1 MGTSLIGKAVDFGSK
16 EYGFEPRVS
25 NMYYNPVSL
34 ISNHV
39 NLALSKKSFKNKVVL
54 TKANLKLLKLLR
66 SVGCV
71 NNLSVLSSHGN
82 HNFITFSV
90 FLYRNSTFFY
100 KVRPVSTSSKK
111 FFLSYRALKMIS
123 TNLKSTLII
132 LSTSKGLISHKEALY
147 LKIGG
152 LILFV
157 IS

>member
-25 NMYYNPVSL
+25 NIYYNPVSL
-34 ISNHV
+34 VSNHV
-39 NLALSKKSFKNKVVL
+39 NLALSKKSFKNKIVL
-54 TKANLKLLKLLR
+54 TKTNLKLLKLLR
-66 SVGCV
+66 SIGCI
-71 NNLSVLSSHGN
+71 NNLSVLSSQGKFN
-82 HNFITFSV
+82 YITFSV

-100 KVRPVSTSSKK
+100 KVRTVSTSSKK
-111 FFLSYRALKMIS
+111 FFMSYRALKMIS

-132 LSTSKGLISHKEALY
+132 LSTSKGLVSHKEALY

>member
-1 MGTSLIGKAVDFGSK
+1 
-16 EYGFEPRVS
+16 
-25 NMYYNPVSL
+25 
-34 ISNHV
+34 
-39 NLALSKKSFKNKVVL
+39 
-54 TKANLKLLKLLR
+54 LLR

-71 NNLSVLSSHGN
+71 NNLSVLSSHSN